1 MTIDVVTQNFWV
13 VRDMPIHTAFAKEF
27 IGDRYFYS
35 KSNHPAFNLFCVE
48 VVDNK
53 IVSLT
58 SEHEST
64 NLMVYS
70 MKPDHEHKVIIGKF
84 KLNDLPIDIQ

>member
-1 MTIDVVTQNFWV
+1 MIDMITQDFWV
-13 VRDMPIHTAFAKEF
+13 VRDMPILTAFAKEF

-35 KSNHPAFNLFCVE
+35 KSNNSPFNLFCVE
-48 VVDNK
+48 VVDNR

-58 SEHEST
+58 SEHESA
-64 NLMVYS
+64 NMKVYS

-84 KLNDLPIDIQ
+84 KLNDLPIEIQ

>member
-1 MTIDVVTQNFWV
+1 MIDMITQDFWV
-13 VRDMPIHTAFAKEF
+13 VRDMPILTAFAKEF

-35 KSNHPAFNLFCVE
+35 KSNNSPFNLFCVE
-48 VVDNK
+48 VVDSR

-64 NLMVYS
+64 NMKVYS

-84 KLNDLPIDIQ
+84 KLNDLPIEIQ